1 MLTIAFH
8 STLTISETVTIK
20 GPPIGNGIWAVLVVI
35 LDRLILDHDLR
46 SLWVIFDL

>member
-1 MLTIAFH
+1 
-8 STLTISETVTIK
+8 
-20 GPPIGNGIWAVLVVI
+20 VLVVI